1 MCILIFL
8 MGVCQKIRVRLNF
21 RAGILIAGAIVAL
34 IFFTSFLRTQTQ
46 PAQNYSLPEAQKVF
60 QAIDRI
66 LAETQQRWSGPPRE
80 IVITES
86 ELNSY
91 IAYRIETEKEE
102 IMKELKLKLFEMNRI
117 EAKIHIDLRG
127 QDVPQ
132 FIRPE
137 LDIYFAADLEVAN
150 GKAKL
155 NLKEIFIGDQPVRP
169 YFIDLIIAISA
180 RINKLEASSITDW
193 YELPYGIK
201 DIKTQKG
208 MAIFYY

>member
-1 MCILIFL
+1 M
-8 MGVCQKIRVRLNF
+8 RVRRKIHVRWHFKTGL
-21 RAGILIAGAIVAL
+21 LIAAAVVAL
-34 IFFTSFLRTQTQ
+34 FPPPSFLPTQNQ
-46 PAQNYSLPEAQKVF
+46 PLQAYSLVEAQKVLN
-60 QAIDRI
+60 AIDNLI
-66 LAETQQRWSGPPRE
+66 LENQRPWSGPRRE

-117 EAKIHIDLRG
+117 EAKIHIDLKG
-127 QDVPQ
+127 QEIPQ

-137 LDIYFAADLEVAN
+137 MDLYFAADLEVAD
-150 GKAKL
+150 GKVRL
-155 NLKEIFIGDQPVRP
+155 NLKEIFLGDQPIQPFV
-169 YFIDLIIAISA
+169 IDLIIAISS
-180 RINKLEASSITDW
+180 KLSNIEASSITDW

-208 MAIFYY
+208 EAVFYY